1 MPRNKIDANVRC
13 PSCNGQLFPRVLVCD
28 SCGLKVE
35 GDFVLNEF
43 GALTPDEL
51 HFLRVFIHCEGRIR
65 DMEAALGVSYPT
77 VKGHLASIKEKL
89 NLARLRPKA
98 PASTGIAAEPG
109 EGVGPAAGSPAGSQ
123 AGGPAAA
130 AGLTTEE
137 VLDGLE
143 QGRISYKDAVR
154 LLRATPPSTS
164 APIPPSTS
172 APNPPST
179 SAPNPPSTSAQK
191 KKERGDEQSGG

>member
-1 MPRNKIDANVRC
+1 MPRNRIDANVRC

-51 HFLRVFIHCEGRIR
+51 HFLRVFIYCEGRIR

-89 NLARLRPKA
+89 NLARTRPATTGPVPPEA
-98 PASTGIAAEPG
+98 PQPPEP
-109 EGVGPAAGSPAGSQ
+109 PAPKGAVRGGGSGMTAD
-123 AGGPAAA
+123 
-130 AGLTTEE
+130 EI
-137 VLDGLE
+137 LDGLE
-143 QGRISYKDAVR
+143 AGRISYKDAVR
-154 LLRATPPSTS
+154 MLRG
-164 APIPPSTS
+164 
-172 APNPPST
+172 
-179 SAPNPPSTSAQK
+179 K
-191 KKERGDEQSGG
+191 KKEEHGDERSG

>member
-1 MPRNKIDANVRC
+1 MPRNRIDANVRC

-51 HFLRVFIHCEGRIR
+51 HFLRVFIYCEGRIR

-89 NLARLRPKA
+89 NLARLRPA
-98 PASTGIAAEPG
+98 
-109 EGVGPAAGSPAGSQ
+109 
-123 AGGPAAA
+123 GPAAA
-130 AGLTTEE
+130 PAAPEAPDAPAAPREPEVPAASTGPGASAPGGAHGMSADE

-143 QGRISYKDAVR
+143 AGRISYKDAVKM
-154 LLRATPPSTS
+154 LRG
-164 APIPPSTS
+164 
-172 APNPPST
+172 
-179 SAPNPPSTSAQK
+179 
-191 KKERGDEQSGG
+191 KKEGGAGR

>member
-1 MPRNKIDANVRC
+1 MPRNRIDANVRC
-13 PSCNGQLFPRVLVCD
+13 PSCNGQLYPRVLVCD
-28 SCGLKVE
+28 SCGLRVE

-43 GALTPDEL
+43 GSLTPDEL

-89 NLARLRPKA
+89 NLARTTPKA
-98 PASTGIAAEPG
+98 PAGPEAAPGSAATEP
-109 EGVGPAAGSPAGSQ
+109 PAG
-123 AGGPAAA
+123 
-130 AGLTTEE
+130 GLTPED

-154 LLRATPPSTS
+154 LLRG
-164 APIPPSTS
+164 
-172 APNPPST
+172 
-179 SAPNPPSTSAQK
+179 K
-191 KKERGDEQSGG
+191 KKEDADEQPSG